1 MNKLINELE
10 GIVRWP
16 KKPSDKQD
24 VIEWLSTKFEFLICC
39 FYDNKAA
46 CAQFFYLEKVLTL
59 FRHVLLDSAPLTRV
73 FR

>member
-24 VIEWLSTKFEFLICC
+24 VIEWLSTKLKFQKQYSEEEVNEKIKAYFSDLSYLNETLLI
-39 FYDNKAA
+39 
-46 CAQFFYLEKVLTL
+46 
-59 FRHVLLDSAPLTRV
+59 
-73 FR
+73 